1 MVEYERVNRMCRSA
15 KPLLDSLQELQVQAY
30 IHIQRALSRVYDA
43 LTDVTPKPSKKRG
56 FLADMISK
64 ITGLARTED
73 VQHLTGLLSS
83 VGSDLQRTQYFV
95 SHPQFEKAL
104 RDLHRS
110 LQHRPSRLKLLYTR
124 YVAIITV
131 LSSMKKTDRGRR
143 VLL

>member
-1 MVEYERVNRMCRSA
+1 METIQDELNDEQQSVLTGNAIMVKIVQ
-15 KPLLDSLQELQVQAY
+15 LQRDLTFQMSE
-30 IHIQRALSRVYDA
+30 IDA
-43 LTDVTPKPSKKRG
+43 LY
-56 FLADMISK
+56 
-64 ITGLARTED
+64 TGVEILMSG
-73 VQHLTGLLSS
+73 HLS
-83 VGSDLQRTQYFV
+83 QYFV